1 MAISE
6 VNEPALA
13 AGKSEFRNQKQKQ
26 ENRDE
31 SELLTVADG
40 WRNQLF
46 PEDKPRGLLEGSSFA
61 TLFSNMEIGKTSI
74 ETKIDMAAIKE
85 NIKKAKIRNWKIS
98 QLKKL
103 CLRWKQMKRKR
114 RRKKKQYIHTH
125 IHS

>member
-61 TLFSNMEIGKTSI
+61 TLFSNMEIGKSRLTLSLST
-74 ETKIDMAAIKE
+74 EKDMQHVNATLDLIKGSMIKE
-85 NIKKAKIRNWKIS
+85 EF
-98 QLKKL
+98 
-103 CLRWKQMKRKR
+103 
-114 RRKKKQYIHTH
+114 
-125 IHS
+125 